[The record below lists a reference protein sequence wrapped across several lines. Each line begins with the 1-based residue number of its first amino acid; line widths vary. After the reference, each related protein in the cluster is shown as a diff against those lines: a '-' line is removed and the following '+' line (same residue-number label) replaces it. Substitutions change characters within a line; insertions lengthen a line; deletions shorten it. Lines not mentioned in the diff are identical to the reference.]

1 MIKNSSKYS
10 YIIFPETHVKKKTLW
25 PFFMDGVSDVAEV
38 EPIYIAGPS
47 SGILTA
53 GFKLILLALPI
64 FIFSFLK
71 RIQKKSAK

>member
-1 MIKNSSKYS
+1 
-10 YIIFPETHVKKKTLW
+10 
-25 PFFMDGVSDVAEV
+25 MDGVSDVAEV

-71 RIQKKSAK
+71 RIQKKKAK

>member
-1 MIKNSSKYS
+1 
-10 YIIFPETHVKKKTLW
+10 
-25 PFFMDGVSDVAEV
+25 MDGVSDVAEV

-64 FIFSFLK
+64 FSFLK
-71 RIQKKSAK
+71 RIQKKKAK